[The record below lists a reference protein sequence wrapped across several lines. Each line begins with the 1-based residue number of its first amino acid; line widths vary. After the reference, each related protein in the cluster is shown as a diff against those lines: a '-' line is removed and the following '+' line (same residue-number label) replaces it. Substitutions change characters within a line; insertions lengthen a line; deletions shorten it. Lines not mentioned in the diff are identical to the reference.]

1 MTAFD
6 FAVLAVLGLS
16 LLLGLWRGLAS
27 EVLALVAWIVALLAG
42 KMLAPD
48 IAPFFGEWIREPA
61 LRFAAAFGV
70 IAVMVLAVTAIAR
83 LLLSKLLR
91 AIGLGPLD
99 RFLGAA
105 FGIARGGLIVMLL
118 VLIGGMTTQPQEAW
132 WREAKLA
139 PPLETAA
146 LASKPWLP
154 TEVAKRIRYR

>member
-6 FAVLAVLGLS
+6 YAVLAVLGLS
-16 LLLGLWRGLAS
+16 LLLGVWRGLAS
-27 EVLALVAWIVALLAG
+27 EVLALAAWIVAFLAG
-42 KMLAPD
+42 KMLAPEM
-48 IAPFFGEWIREPA
+48 APLFGEWIREPA
-61 LRFAAAFGV
+61 LRYAAAFGV
-70 IAVMVLAVTAIAR
+70 IAVLVLAVAAIAR

-91 AIGLGPLD
+91 AVGLGPLD

-105 FGIARGGLIVMLL
+105 FGVARGGLIVMLL

>member
-6 FAVLAVLGLS
+6 YAVLAIVGLS
-16 LLLGLWRGLAS
+16 LLLGVWRGLAS
-27 EVLALVAWIVALLAG
+27 EVLALAAWIAAFIAG
-42 KMLAPD
+42 KALAPEM
-48 IAPFFGEWIREPA
+48 APVFSEWIKEPA
-61 LRFAAAFGV
+61 LRYAAAVGV
-70 IAVMVLAVTAIAR
+70 IAVMVLAVVAIAR
-83 LLLSKLLR
+83 LLLSKMLR

-105 FGIARGGLIVMLL
+105 FGVARGGVIVMLL
-118 VLIGGMTTQPQEAW
+118 VLIGGMTTQPREAW

-154 TEVAKRIRYR
+154 PEVAKRIRYR

>member
-27 EVLALVAWIVALLAG
+27 EVLALGAWIVALLAG
-42 KMLAPD
+42 KMLAPE
-48 IAPFFGEWIREPA
+48 IAPLFGEWSREPA
-61 LRFAAAFGV
+61 LRVAAAFGV

>member
-6 FAVLAVLGLS
+6 YAVLAVLGLS
-16 LLLGLWRGLAS
+16 LLLGMWRGLAS
-27 EVLALVAWIVALLAG
+27 EVLALAAWIVAFLAG
-42 KMLAPD
+42 KMLAPEM
-48 IAPFFGEWIREPA
+48 APVFGEWIREPA
-61 LRFAAAFGV
+61 LRYAAAFGV
-70 IAVMVLAVTAIAR
+70 VAVMVLAAAAIGR

-105 FGIARGGLIVMLL
+105 FGVVRGGVIVMLF
-118 VLIGGMTTQPQEAW
+118 VLTGGMTTQPQEAW

-139 PPLETAA
+139 QPLETAA

-154 TEVAKRIRYR
+154 PEVAKRIHYR